1 MSKNDYIVAI
11 ISTMVRVGIEDNDNF
26 VDYVTNHLMK
36 MSDLELQY
44 ELENLETYEIGLKDV
59 VALFL

>member
-1 MSKNDYIVAI
+1 MTKNDYIVAI

-44 ELENLETYEIGLKDV
+44 ELENLETYEIGLKDGMI
-59 VALFL
+59 

>member
-1 MSKNDYIVAI
+1 MTKNDYIVKS
-11 ISTMVRVGIEDNDNF
+11 ISTMVRIGIEDNDNF

-44 ELENLETYEIGLKDV
+44 ELENLETYEIGLKDGMI
-59 VALFL
+59 

>member
-1 MSKNDYIVAI
+1 MTKNDYIVAI

-44 ELENLETYEIGLKDV
+44 ELENVETYEIGLKDGMI
-59 VALFL
+59 

>member
-1 MSKNDYIVAI
+1 MTKNDYIVAI
-11 ISTMVRVGIEDNDNF
+11 ISTMVRCGIEHNDNF

-44 ELENLETYEIGLKDV
+44 ELENVETYEIGLKDGMI
-59 VALFL
+59 

>member
-1 MSKNDYIVAI
+1 MPKHDYIVKI
-11 ISTMVRVGIEDNDNF
+11 ISTMVRIGIEDNDNF

-44 ELENLETYEIGLKDV
+44 ELENLETYEIGLKDGMI
-59 VALFL
+59 

>member
-1 MSKNDYIVAI
+1 MTKNDYIVAI

-26 VDYVTNHLMK
+26 VDYITNHLMK

-44 ELENLETYEIGLKDV
+44 ELENLETYEIGLKDGMI
-59 VALFL
+59 

>member
-44 ELENLETYEIGLKDV
+44 ELENLETYEIGLKDGMI
-59 VALFL
+59 